1 MEMEES
7 FRKETPEPDLVP
19 IVDCL
24 VSVIFFLLFS
34 TTFIELTKIVVPP
47 AAVSNATM
55 ADSKVPVSPK
65 FFLSVNGNTIDLQ
78 LSWGG
83 SNPGKLKGNVIRVEA
98 HGVSAALESK
108 VKEMA
113 DEFQKSNA
121 NENTMQIALSKD
133 ASYQEMINM
142 MDGLMKSKKTFDIV
156 LMSPNEVAN
165 KDVR

>member
-34 TTFIELTKIVVPP
+34 TTFIELTKVIVPP
-47 AAVSNATM
+47 AAVSNATLS
-55 ADSKVPVSPK
+55 DNKVPVSPK
-65 FFLSVNGNTIDLQ
+65 FFLSVNGDTIDLQ

-83 SNPGKLKGNVIRVEA
+83 NKPGKLKGNVARIA
-98 HGVSAALESK
+98 DNGVSPALESK

-121 NENTMQIALSKD
+121 NENTMQIALSKE